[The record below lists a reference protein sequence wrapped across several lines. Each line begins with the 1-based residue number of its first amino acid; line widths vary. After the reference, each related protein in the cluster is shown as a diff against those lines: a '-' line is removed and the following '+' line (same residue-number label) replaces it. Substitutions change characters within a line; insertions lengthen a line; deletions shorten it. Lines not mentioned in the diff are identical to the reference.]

1 MGFRL
6 ENELEKAAIPFLEGN
21 RFQYSWQVPLHNR
34 VIDLAAIN
42 VEGQLIGIEF
52 KLKDWKRAL
61 KQALR
66 NSNAFDYIYIC
77 VPGGSY
83 LDRLTKEA
91 KELGIGVMIYVK
103 EIGSIRIE
111 LPAQRVMRQWKPN
124 VEYIKNFLRSRGKS

>member
-1 MGFRL
+1 MGFHL

-21 RFQYSWQVPLHNR
+21 RFLYSWQVPLHNR
-34 VIDLAAIN
+34 VIDLAALN
-42 VEGQLIGIEF
+42 SEGQLIGIEF

-91 KELGIGVMIYVK
+91 KALGVGVMIYVK
-103 EIGSIRIE
+103 EIGTISIE

-124 VEYIKNFLRSRGKS
+124 VEYIKKFLRARGKN